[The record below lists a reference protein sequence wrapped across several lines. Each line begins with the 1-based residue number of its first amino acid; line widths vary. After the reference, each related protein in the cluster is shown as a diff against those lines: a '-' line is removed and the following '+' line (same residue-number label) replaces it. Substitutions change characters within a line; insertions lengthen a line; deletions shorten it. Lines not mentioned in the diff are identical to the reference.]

1 MALYNDKVMEHFMNP
16 KNVGEIENASGIGEV
31 GNAKCGDIMRIYH
44 VFHFSFR
51 LIVRFGQKILLQKDI
66 MDYIIK
72 TKVRKGQIVIQPKE

>member
-1 MALYNDKVMEHFMNP
+1 
-16 KNVGEIENASGIGEV
+16 
-31 GNAKCGDIMRIYH
+31 MRIYH

-72 TKVRKGQIVIQPKE
+72 TKVRKGQMPTRPKE